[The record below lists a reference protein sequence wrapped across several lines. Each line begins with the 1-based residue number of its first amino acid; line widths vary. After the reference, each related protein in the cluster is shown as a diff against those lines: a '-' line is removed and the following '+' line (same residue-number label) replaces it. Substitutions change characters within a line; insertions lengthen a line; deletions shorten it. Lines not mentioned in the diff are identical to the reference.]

1 MIDEHT
7 QELIQAGVD
16 GELDATGKV
25 ELGKILEASAE
36 ARRFH
41 SELVRLAGFL
51 DSIPGREMP
60 TGLHA
65 RIVQGIDLPSPR
77 KRKSLFELIEG
88 APLLRYG
95 FAGAAALVLA
105 VTISMNREDLGAP
118 VDVSS
123 MVGTMTRPLPE
134 AQLEIVDRFT
144 IDAGSTNGQVILE
157 RRETGMVVNIDVE
170 AAEGFELEVDLAGSG
185 LLLDAFAQVDSQLDS
200 ISFKGEKFNVSGQGR
215 QQFVLVLNPGAGS
228 TKVGQS
234 RIDLV
239 VKQQGVRVQSGSLDL
254 GGASI

>member
-16 GELDATGKV
+16 GELDDAGKA
-25 ELGKILEASAE
+25 ELGKVLETSAE

-60 TGLHA
+60 AGLHA
-65 RIVQGIDLPSPR
+65 RIVQGIDLPTQR
-77 KRKSLFELIEG
+77 KRKSLFELVES

-95 FAGAAALVLA
+95 FAGVAALVLA
-105 VTISMNREDLGAP
+105 VVISMNRDDLGATS
-118 VDVSS
+118 DVSS
-123 MVGTMTRPLPE
+123 MVGTMTSPLPE
-134 AQLEIVDRFT
+134 AQMDIVDRFT
-144 IDAGSTNGQVILE
+144 IDAGSMNGLVTLE
-157 RRETGMVVNIDVE
+157 RREAAMVVNIDVE
-170 AAEGFELEVDLAGSG
+170 AVEDFELEVDLAGSG
-185 LLLDAFAQVDSQLDS
+185 LMLDAFAQMNSQLDS
-200 ISFKGEKFNVSGQGR
+200 ISFNGEKFNVSGQGR
-215 QQFVLVLNPGAGS
+215 QQFVLILNPGAGS
-228 TKVGQS
+228 GKVGQS

-239 VKQQGVRVQSGSLDL
+239 VKQQGAQVQSGSLDL